1 MTLRS
6 TATVGRAIDPEP
18 GDGRL
23 DRSICPGVPCPET
36 VLVARMTDG
45 SYLLMA
51 YPHREPAAFVASV
64 DADLLHDALHTAFG
78 YPTAQVAGGNSD
90 PAPQASALPGKRVQP

>member
-6 TATVGRAIDPEP
+6 TATVGRAIDPEL

-36 VLVARMTDG
+36 VLVARMTG
-45 SYLLMA
+45 GGYLLMA
-51 YPHREPAAFVASV
+51 YPHQEPAAFVVSD
-64 DADLLHDALHTAFG
+64 DADLLHDALHAAFG
-78 YPTAQVAGGNSD
+78 YPVADVTSGSSSPASD
-90 PAPQASALPGKRVQP
+90 SAPPGKRVQP